1 MKRRARGAT
10 NGACSVSSDTAD
22 FHESVTVHAGS
33 LCLSVLPVRFERV
46 LQQCAQQCA
55 RCVLSRVLAGARCPC
70 YGTSTKLQ
78 CVLVRGCSHAWLLYL
93 YDSGSANCQG
103 WCEWHSS
110 SRARPLDGDP
120 SLVIADGS
128 LNYRALLQHPSGIV
142 GRCMHRFGALSSD
155 HARCG
160 GVSGDMCSLRRGG
173 AVPRSVLPTR
183 GARQRMHA

>member
-1 MKRRARGAT
+1 MLECT
-10 NGACSVSSDTAD
+10 TCSLLTCAAA
-22 FHESVTVHAGS
+22 VHAA
-33 LCLSVLPVRFERV
+33 V
-46 LQQCAQQCA
+46 CAMCA
-55 RCVLSRVLAGARCPC
+55 VPCAGRCPMSMLRHVDKIAMRV
-70 YGTSTKLQ
+70 G
-78 CVLVRGCSHAWLLYL
+78 AWLQSRMVVVSCMIL
-93 YDSGSANCQG
+93 APRIAKQG

-142 GRCMHRFGALSSD
+142 GRCVHRFGALSSD